1 MPENMNITPSPN
13 AYTPSM
19 AKFKKLL
26 EDLLNNSIDVNI
38 SDKEFRTAV
47 EADIQTIQ
55 GLMATILMQ
64 DILYKAGVEYRD
76 SSRYQTI

>member
-1 MPENMNITPSPN
+1 MPESMNITPSSS

-19 AKFKKLL
+19 AKFKALL
-26 EDLLNNSIDVNI
+26 EDMLNNSIDVNI
-38 SDKEFRTAV
+38 ADSEFRKAV

-64 DILYKAGVEYRD
+64 DILYKAGVEYNKD
-76 SSRYQTI
+76 SRYFER